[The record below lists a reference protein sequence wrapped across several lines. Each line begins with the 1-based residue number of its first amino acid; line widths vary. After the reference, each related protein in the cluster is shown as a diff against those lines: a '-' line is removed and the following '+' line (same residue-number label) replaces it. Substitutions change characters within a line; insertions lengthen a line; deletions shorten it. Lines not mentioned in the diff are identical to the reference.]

1 MNYVGTCFFNEVG
14 LCLCSPVTAGSG
26 NPSSSLSV
34 DQAVG
39 ADPRL
44 FLSGSPLAVTRTSA
58 APTPGGFQDGAAANR
73 TPSRPFGAALFEVS
87 SGGGGGA
94 SLGGGGFGGAPSPEV
109 NAGLALLLVGATV
122 AILRRRRD
130 RATPRAA

>member
-34 DQAVG
+34 DQTVG

-44 FLSGSPLAVTRTSA
+44 FSSGSPLAVTRTSA
-58 APTPGGFQDGAAANR
+58 APHLAVFR
-73 TPSRPFGAALFEVS
+73 T
-87 SGGGGGA
+87 
-94 SLGGGGFGGAPSPEV
+94 
-109 NAGLALLLVGATV
+109 GL
-122 AILRRRRD
+122 R
-130 RATPRAA
+130 

>member
-26 NPSSSLSV
+26 HPSSSQSV
-34 DQAVG
+34 SQTVG

-44 FLSGSPLAVTRTSA
+44 FSSGSPLAVTRTSA
-58 APTPGGFQDGAAANR
+58 APAPGGFQDGAAVNR
-73 TPSRPFGAALFEVS
+73 TPSRPFGAALFEAS
-87 SGGGGGA
+87 SGGGGG
-94 SLGGGGFGGAPSPEV
+94 SSFSGGGFGGAPSPEV

-122 AILRRRRD
+122 ALLRRRRD
-130 RATPRAA
+130 RAA

>member
-1 MNYVGTCFFNEVG
+1 M
-14 LCLCSPVTAGSG
+14 TAGSG
-26 NPSSSLSV
+26 NSSSSLSV